1 MVYNIKMPQ
10 TNTCDEEKSTIM
22 QFFKES
28 SNWWKGV
35 GKMVGSKP
43 LSGTSDPYR

>member
-1 MVYNIKMPQ
+1 MVNTIKMPQ

-28 SNWWKGV
+28 SCWWKGV
-35 GKMVGSKP
+35 RIMVGSKP
-43 LSGTSDPYR
+43 LSGTSDPYG